1 MAEGIGNALS
11 APASVV
17 GHGTV
22 WQVRVDRWSAIADL
36 ARRLA
41 DATAPA
47 PAHEERERE
56 LGELFE
62 LVSPLEHYWAVPG
75 PKRVAE
81 LRGLYA
87 AGDYE
92 ALVAAVEPIARRL
105 APWWSAW
112 QSAFSAAG
120 GRSDEWRLPSAL
132 PPRQRQLAKA
142 AGLNPQEMTARTLC
156 LGAAAGGNEALR

>member
-1 MAEGIGNALS
+1 MAEETGNAVS
-11 APASVV
+11 APGSVV

-41 DATAPA
+41 DPPAAT

-81 LRGLYA
+81 LRRLYA
-87 AGDYE
+87 GRDYE
-92 ALVAAVEPIARRL
+92 ALVVAVEPIARRMVGDS
-105 APWWSAW
+105 PPGE
-112 QSAFSAAG
+112 QE
-120 GRSDEWRLPSAL
+120 RPSFEVLLVADVA
-132 PPRQRQLAKA
+132 Q
-142 AGLNPQEMTARTLC
+142 
-156 LGAAAGGNEALR
+156 